1 MPTQP
6 STDTI
11 RVQLNYPAAV
21 VDRPI
26 IYQLVK
32 RFSLVPDIR
41 RGSIDSQTGGFL
53 FLELTGE
60 RERLKRAIEWLEEM
74 GVGVD
79 AIGVDGALE
88 WAI

>member
-6 STDTI
+6 TTDTI

-26 IYQLVK
+26 IYLLVK

-41 RGSIDSQTGGFL
+41 RGSIDSRTGGFL

-60 RERLKRAIEWLEEM
+60 RESLKRAIDWLEEI